1 MSFTYSQ
8 YQTDLANLL
17 AVPSSDPNYVTVL
30 PNIIDDAEQRIYREL
45 DLANTLVT
53 DSSGTFSTSSRD
65 FSLPSASGTF
75 VVVER
80 INVITPVGAA
90 SPNAGTR
97 NPLAPSSKE
106 MLDYLWPSST
116 GSAVPTY
123 FAMRTQT
130 SLIVGPFPDQ
140 AYMVEVSGTIRPAPL
155 SASSVTT
162 LLTQYFPDLFM
173 AASMVFGAGYL
184 QNFGAAVDNP
194 QMAGSWE
201 SHYQK
206 LLPSAQVEEA
216 RKKFRSQGWSSRQPP
231 ALATP
236 PLS

>member
-1 MSFTYSQ
+1 MAYTYSQ
-8 YQTDLANLL
+8 YQTDLANLM
-17 AVPSSDPNYVTVL
+17 AVPSSDPPYVTVL

-53 DSSGTFSTSSRD
+53 DSSGALAVNSRS
-65 FSLPSASGTF
+65 FSLPSANGTF

-80 INVITPVGAA
+80 VNVITPLGAA
-90 SPNAGTR
+90 SPDAGTR

-116 GSAVPTY
+116 GSTVPTY

-130 SLIVGPFPDQ
+130 TLIVGPFPDQ
-140 AYMVEVSGTIRPAPL
+140 AYMVEVSGTIRPTPL
-155 SASSVTT
+155 SASNVTT
-162 LLTQYFPDLFM
+162 LLSQYFPDLFM

-236 PLS
+236 PQS